1 MALTNCTINSS
12 SINVT
17 KGNNLTGVANQ
28 VLTILP
34 DPGFVVAAADFTKA
48 SPPTGISSITL
59 GNSHANPYHD
69 DNKVT
74 VTCDYDDSFVADA
87 NLTFTINVDGA
98 AVDKKAR
105 PWTFAGHWV
114 QKINSNITASPVTA
128 TTNQVYSG
136 SNTFNNR
143 TEIFTQF
150 YEANN
155 GFYFTSIPTV
165 TPTAS
170 PYNDNYESSITEIAW
185 SAGRVTKYK
194 VVVTFKTPEA
204 FVTGHVID
212 INSGAVA
219 AFDAAANLVSGVTID
234 QSNLPLKGPA
244 ERTLRVYGNSGCSIQ
259 ICIRSSTGKNYN
271 VINDTWTSFGSEV
284 YSANITMPSD
294 GFFETI
300 VSFLDNGTNANQ
312 TYDIKVKG
320 GTSPATNTALNNVN
334 NNDPFVIPMTQRPNV
349 ALTVTGT
356 SSVGALTITEANNVI
371 SVGHGENVDKFG
383 NAFGKKD
390 LSMTVV
396 HSSGKNMFL
405 RRQPVFRDDINY
417 LASNSATI
425 TGTTNDFT
433 NTQSSANGGTEFEIL
448 GLNATGN
455 GTATLTIASSS
466 GGFSSLKGGTTSPVQ
481 SVLNID
487 NFVNQAPVANP
498 ATRQID
504 HNTATTINLTGSDP
518 EGDTITYAIV
528 QNPLNGT
535 ISNLNSAT
543 GSLTFTPANG
553 TSGNTTFTFKTNDG
567 FEDSGNATITCQV
580 ASAPGG
586 GGGSVARFELD
597 TYNNNGVYSGTHYIH
612 ATQTCTAGNLAVTC
626 MNFGSLTNKWV
637 RWRTVAGGCNS
648 TEYFRGQIKGAAS
661 TGVPTAYVSGD
672 TYYNSMADSVSGS
685 NAVTC

>member
-165 TPTAS
+165 T
-170 PYNDNYESSITEIAW
+170 
-185 SAGRVTKYK
+185 
-194 VVVTFKTPEA
+194 
-204 FVTGHVID
+204 
-212 INSGAVA
+212 
-219 AFDAAANLVSGVTID
+219 
-234 QSNLPLKGPA
+234 

-356 SSVGALTITEANNVI
+356 SSVGALTITETNNVI